1 MSAKLGASVA
11 VVGLFLYAG
20 PAHVASVAAAA
31 MHRIAHSIHA
41 AAAHG
46 GTATLTAA
54 HGGTLGCHG
63 LERLWVQAGGSR
75 GAAFTA
81 AEIAMAESSGRQY
94 AVNTNGGRSTDRGYF
109 QVNSIHGALSTYDPL
124 GNAKAAVAISDNGR
138 NWRPW
143 VTYNSGAYR
152 GRC

>member
-1 MSAKLGASVA
+1 MNAKMAATLAA
-11 VVGLFLYAG
+11 AGLFLYAHSG
-20 PAHVASVAAAA
+20 HHVP
-31 MHRIAHSIHA
+31 RPP
-41 AAAHG
+41 
-46 GTATLTAA
+46 ATLTAA

-94 AVNTNGGRSTDRGYF
+94 ASLRNTNGTTDRGYF
-109 QVNSIHGALSTYDPL
+109 QVNSVHGPLSTYDAY
-124 GNAKAAVAISDNGR
+124 GNARAAVLISSNGR
-138 NWRPW
+138 NWSPW
-143 VTYNSGAYR
+143 VTWQTGAYR